1 MHVPRTAGPTRWL
14 ALAAVLLP
22 LLGTAPAQA
31 AAGAPTRNIA
41 WLRAAADADIDR
53 AFARARSE
61 NKPLLLYWGASWCPP
76 CLQLKVTLFNRQ
88 DFAVQARSFV
98 AVEIDGAQKLGTRFN
113 VRGYPTLIL
122 MSPAGA
128 EITRLPNEAEPEQ
141 VMAALQAGMAGGRP
155 VKAVLADAQAGK
167 RLSADEWRV
176 LGFYGWAG
184 DEAALAPRADRPKLL
199 ADLAARA
206 PDPETSQR
214 LMLKALVENDGG
226 AAVRPDPAQRDAVAA
241 LLADPARAR
250 LHMDVLVNGAAEL
263 LNSLAPADSA
273 DRAAWA
279 GRLDAALVRLQADPS
294 LSRGDRLSALI
305 GRVEIARGAQPED
318 LLQPTLPPTLTDE
331 VRAFSAR
338 MDREITDPYERQA
351 VLTGVAYGLGRT
363 GLWAESDALL
373 KASLARTPSP
383 YYLMSQLG
391 TNARKQGR
399 KDEALQWY
407 AKSFDTS
414 QGPATRLQW
423 GAGYV
428 AALVDL
434 APADAARIEK
444 TAARL
449 IDEAA
454 ADPGSFYERSGRSM
468 QRLSNKLLAWN
479 RDGQHAATLKR
490 LQVRLDGVCRKLP
503 EGAAPRTTCEG
514 LLKAPVAS
522 AG

>member
-1 MHVPRTAGPTRWL
+1 M
-14 ALAAVLLP
+14 
-22 LLGTAPAQA
+22 
-31 AAGAPTRNIA
+31 
-41 WLRAAADADIDR
+41 
-53 AFARARSE
+53 
-61 NKPLLLYWGASWCPP
+61 
-76 CLQLKVTLFNRQ
+76 
-88 DFAVQARSFV
+88 
-98 AVEIDGAQKLGTRFN
+98 
-113 VRGYPTLIL
+113 
-122 MSPAGA
+122 
-128 EITRLPNEAEPEQ
+128 
-141 VMAALQAGMAGGRP
+141 
-155 VKAVLADAQAGK
+155 
-167 RLSADEWRV
+167 
-176 LGFYGWAG
+176 
-184 DEAALAPRADRPKLL
+184 
-199 ADLAARA
+199 
-206 PDPETSQR
+206 
-214 LMLKALVENDGG
+214 
-226 AAVRPDPAQRDAVAA
+226 
-241 LLADPARAR
+241 
-250 LHMDVLVNGAAEL
+250 
-263 LNSLAPADSA
+263 
-273 DRAAWA
+273 
-279 GRLDAALVRLQADPS
+279 RLQADPS

-423 GAGYV
+423 GAGYL

-479 RDGQHAATLKR
+479 RDGQHAAPLKR

-503 EGAAPRTTCEG
+503 AGAAPRTTCEG
-514 LLKAPVAS
+514 LLKAPVAT